1 MAARSFARRVG
12 LEDWREVSVM
22 ALRKQ
27 LALSFS
33 SDVTQC
39 ANAVQSL
46 LYSESL
52 SWMTDSGFSQ
62 DESDPID
69 LAADFS
75 KLLIWEFYPGF
86 LALDEVT
93 SVMPLIKIIELHQQH
108 ADRTYLLFRS
118 CLNKLHRF
126 LLAAS

>member
-1 MAARSFARRVG
+1 M
-12 LEDWREVSVM
+12 
-22 ALRKQ
+22 
-27 LALSFS
+27 
-33 SDVTQC
+33 
-39 ANAVQSL
+39 QSL
-46 LYSESL
+46 LYGELL

-62 DESDPID
+62 DESDQID

-75 KLLIWEFYPGF
+75 KLMIWDFYPEF
-86 LALDEVT
+86 LVLDEAT
-93 SVMPLIKIIELHQQH
+93 SVITLVNIVELHQQH